1 MTTRALMQLTWRRL
15 LDHPCLPAA
24 LLFLLCS
31 LRNIALPG
39 LYMDEVNPDY
49 LAARVLHPGLH
60 NPVYELPT
68 LFFNLLGNYYH
79 GVQNYYVA
87 IPVLAFLGSS
97 VTSIRLAQA
106 LFGVIIVAASTAI
119 VSRLTRSGALAL
131 ACGLAIA
138 TDMAFIGSFRDQNYI
153 VLGGFAWLTVALLI
167 LLPETPTGT
176 SHAGISNRRVFWSGL
191 FCGLAAYGYFVQLF
205 FYPAML
211 VITLK
216 QAASRKPALAF
227 WCVGVGVGLVPY
239 MLGYLSMYLAV
250 GGFQEL
256 MQTIH
261 RGLNTLQPL
270 HGSGSP
276 LKNLSI
282 VFGFAN
288 LAVTNHENEM
298 MTLGASL
305 HSAWGSA
312 KIYLLVVSALAMLG
326 SLAMSVYRRRQDNL
340 DLMMVLLPLSYV
352 AVASVFGRRLG
363 AHHFAL
369 LTPLTYILLAL
380 VLGRIV
386 SALAKTGR
394 HPLRKM
400 LILGLAVLALG
411 GNFFQQQQYFNELER
426 TGGVGRSSNALTT
439 MAEQALDTGQQ
450 AVYAFPE
457 WGFFMSFAL
466 LTENRVPYL
475 LDISPASIAAAHAA
489 NPNRPE
495 IRLVY
500 WNDKDRHAYTG
511 ALAAAG
517 VHTVGETDFMQRDGK
532 QVFHML
538 TGHFGAAGAAKP
550 ADQE

>member
-1 MTTRALMQLTWRRL
+1 MQLTWRRL

-119 VSRLTRSGALAL
+119 VSRLTRSGVLAL
-131 ACGLAIA
+131 VCGLAIA

-227 WCVGVGVGLVPY
+227 WCVGVAVGLVPY

>member
-1 MTTRALMQLTWRRL
+1 MQLTWRRL

-49 LAARVLHPGLH
+49 LAARALHPGLH

-119 VSRLTRSGALAL
+119 VSRLTRSGVLAL
-131 ACGLAIA
+131 VCGLAIA

-227 WCVGVGVGLVPY
+227 WCVGVAVGLVPY

>member
-1 MTTRALMQLTWRRL
+1 
-15 LDHPCLPAA
+15 
-24 LLFLLCS
+24 
-31 LRNIALPG
+31 
-39 LYMDEVNPDY
+39 
-49 LAARVLHPGLH
+49 
-60 NPVYELPT
+60 
-68 LFFNLLGNYYH
+68 LGNYYH

-167 LLPETPTGT
+167 LMPETPTGT

-312 KIYLLVVSALAMLG
+312 KIYFLVVSALAMLG
-326 SLAMSVYRRRQDNL
+326 SLAVSMYRRRHDNL
-340 DLMMVLLPLSYV
+340 DLMMVLLPLSYA

-380 VLGRIV
+380 LLGRIV

-394 HPLRKM
+394 QPLRKM
-400 LILGLAVLALG
+400 LILGLAVLGLG

-500 WNDKDRHAYTG
+500 WNDKNRHAYTG

-538 TGHFGAAGAAKP
+538 TGHFGEAGAAKP

>member
-1 MTTRALMQLTWRRL
+1 MQLTWRRL

-227 WCVGVGVGLVPY
+227 WCVGVAVGLVPY

>member
-1 MTTRALMQLTWRRL
+1 MQLTWRRL

-49 LAARVLHPGLH
+49 LAARALHPGLH

-227 WCVGVGVGLVPY
+227 WCVGVAVGLVPY

-312 KIYLLVVSALAMLG
+312 KIYLLAVSALAMLG
-326 SLAMSVYRRRQDNL
+326 SLAVSMYRRRHDNL

>member
-1 MTTRALMQLTWRRL
+1 MQLTWRRL

-49 LAARVLHPGLH
+49 LAARALHPGLH

-227 WCVGVGVGLVPY
+227 WCVGVAVGLVPY